1 MAKKLKVAAIDPAVI
16 LDKQAKK
23 WAAKAPAIHGLRRPG
38 TRMKA
43 IALMQKMEARGVL
56 NANAKA
62 TVKNVGDMA
71 DFIADIDELLAT
83 LGGEEY
89 VEFIEQVPMA
99 DGLQIAVLLEV
110 FSSKIA
116 PDLGKG

>member
-1 MAKKLKVAAIDPAVI
+1 MTAKKKVAVEAVDIDEQVAEWV
-16 LDKQAKK
+16 
-23 WAAKAPAIHGLRRPG
+23 AKAPAIRGLRRPG

-43 IALMQKMEARGVL
+43 IALMQKMEAKGVL
-56 NANAKA
+56 AADKTA
-62 TVKNVGDMA
+62 TTENVGDLA

-89 VEFIEQVPMA
+89 VEYIERVPMS
-99 DGLQIAVLLEV
+99 DGLQVAVLIEV